1 MPMEN
6 TMKLPRRRFIRL
18 AASAAAIPAMP
29 ALVRAQA
36 FPSRT
41 VTMVVPVPAGGAL
54 DTNARLVASG
64 MSTALGQTVV
74 IENVTGASGS
84 TGTGRVARSAPDGY
98 TLIYGANV
106 THVLNA
112 AVLNLNYDVVAD
124 FEPIALIGK
133 TPWFFTAKKDLPAN
147 NLREMIA
154 WLKEN
159 PDKGSLGTA
168 GNGSPSHIAGVLFQN
183 VTGTKFQLV
192 PYRGVAPVI
201 PDLVSGQIELSILD
215 PITSLPQFRAGKI
228 KIFAVLTDKRTANAP
243 DIPTVDEAGAPGV
256 YMEPWQAIWA
266 PKGTPKDVIAKLNA
280 AVVSGLS
287 DPAIRQ
293 KFADQSYEITPRDKL
308 TPDYLAVFHKGEMD
322 KWFPIIKA
330 AGIKGGG

>member
-1 MPMEN
+1 
-6 TMKLPRRRFIRL
+6 
-18 AASAAAIPAMP
+18 
-29 ALVRAQA
+29 
-36 FPSRT
+36 
-41 VTMVVPVPAGGAL
+41 
-54 DTNARLVASG
+54 
-64 MSTALGQTVV
+64 MSPTLGQTVV

-84 TGTGRVARSAPDGY
+84 VGTGRVARSAPDGY

-124 FEPIALIGK
+124 FDPIALIGR
-133 TPWFFTAKKDLPAN
+133 TPWFICAKKDLPAN

-154 WLKEN
+154 WLKAN
-159 PDKGSLGTA
+159 PDKASLGTA

-215 PITSLPQFRAGKI
+215 PITSLPQFRAGRI
-228 KIFAVLTDKRTANAP
+228 KIFAVLTDKRTTNAP

-256 YMEPWQAIWA
+256 HMEPWQAIWA
-266 PKGTPKDVIAKLNA
+266 PKGTPKDVIAKLNG
-280 AVVSGLS
+280 AVVSALS
-287 DPAIRQ
+287 DEAIRK
-293 KFADQSYEITPRDKL
+293 KFAEQSYELTARENL
-308 TPDYLAVFHKGEMD
+308 TPEYLAKFHKSEMD
-322 KWFPIIKA
+322 KWFPVIKA
-330 AGIKGGG
+330 AGIKPGG

>member
-1 MPMEN
+1 
-6 TMKLPRRRFIRL
+6 MKLRRRQFLKL
-18 AASAAAIPAMP
+18 AATAAAVPAMP
-29 ALVRAQA
+29 ALTYAQA

-41 VTMVVPVPAGGAL
+41 ITMVVPVPAGGAL

-64 MSTALGQTVV
+64 MSAALGQTVV

-133 TPWFFTAKKDLPAN
+133 TPWFICAKNDLPAN

-154 WLKEN
+154 WLKAN
-159 PDKGSLGTA
+159 PDKASLGTA

-183 VTGTKFQLV
+183 VTSTKFQLI

-228 KIFAVLTDKRTANAP
+228 KIFAVLTDKRTVNAP

-266 PKGTPKDVIAKLNA
+266 PKGTPKDVIARLNN
-280 AVVSGLS
+280 AVVAALS
-287 DPAIRQ
+287 DEAIRR
-293 KFADQSYEITPRDKL
+293 KFADQSYELTPREQL
-308 TPDYLAVFHKGEMD
+308 TPEHLARFHKSELD